1 MSSGIHVFETMGTVA
16 SLVIPGADR
25 ALFEQIE
32 RVFADHD
39 ARFSLYRADSEIS
52 RIARGELV
60 LSRSSEPLRAAYA
73 EAIGWRTSTAGAFDP
88 YRPDGVL
95 DLSGVVKALAI
106 DATRSAVAGAGL
118 NDALLSVGG
127 DGVALGRRTSRADSA
142 GRTPAD
148 SAGRTPADS
157 AADAAWMAGIVDPE
171 NREHLLG
178 AVALHPG
185 RAAIATSGTAERG
198 EHVWRR
204 SDPSSRTEAP
214 YRQVTVRAADIVTAD
229 VLATAI
235 LSGGPET
242 LSDACSQWNIDV
254 LTVDASNGL
263 TATPGFRRELIIGAR
278 LSA

>member
-1 MSSGIHVFETMGTVA
+1 MGTVA

-60 LSRSSEPLRAAYA
+60 LSRSSEPLRAAYT

-106 DATRSAVAGAGL
+106 HAARSAVVGAGL
-118 NDALLSVGG
+118 DDALLSVGG
-127 DGVALGRRTSRADSA
+127 DGVALGRRRSRADS
-142 GRTPAD
+142 
-148 SAGRTPADS
+148 GRTPADS
-157 AADAAWMAGIVDPE
+157 AAYAPWMAGIVDPE

-178 AVALHPG
+178 AVPLHPG

-235 LSGGPET
+235 LSGGAET

-263 TATPGFRRELIIGAR
+263 TATPGFRRELTVGAR

>member
-39 ARFSLYRADSEIS
+39 TRFSLYRADSEIS
-52 RIARGELV
+52 RIARGELM
-60 LSRSSEPLRAAYA
+60 LLRSTDSLRAAYA

-106 DATRSAVAGAGL
+106 DAARSAVVGAGL
-118 NDALLSVGG
+118 DDALLSVGG
-127 DGVALGRRTSRADSA
+127 DGVALGRRMSPPDSAGRTAADSA

-148 SAGRTPADS
+148 
-157 AADAAWMAGIVDPE
+157 ADAPWMVGIVDPE
-171 NREHLLG
+171 SREHLLG
-178 AVALHPG
+178 AVPLHPG

-204 SDPSSRTEAP
+204 SHPSGRTEVP
-214 YRQVTVRAADIVTAD
+214 FRQVTVRAADIVTAD

-242 LSDACSQWNIDV
+242 LADACSQWNIDV
-254 LTVDASNGL
+254 LTVDASNGM
-263 TATPGFRRELIIGAR
+263 TATPGFRRELTVGAR

>member
-39 ARFSLYRADSEIS
+39 TRFSLYRADSEIS

-106 DATRSAVAGAGL
+106 DAARSAVVEAGL
-118 NDALLSVGG
+118 DDALLSVGG
-127 DGVALGRRTSRADSA
+127 DGVALGRRTSRPDSA

-148 SAGRTPADS
+148 SAAD
-157 AADAAWMAGIVDPE
+157 ADADAAWMAGIVDPE
-171 NREHLLG
+171 NRERLLG
-178 AVALHPG
+178 AVPLHTG

-254 LTVDASNGL
+254 LTVDASKGL
-263 TATPGFRRELIIGAR
+263 TATPGCRRELTVGAR